1 MEDHEILTV
10 LKRTDPFEILE
21 ADVLKQLS
29 KKTGVKAYSPNSYVF
44 RQGDQSLDRLFV
56 IATGLVE
63 ITVTNDR
70 GLESVVGLRRAYDFL
85 GETVILSQQRYP
97 GSARAKEGLV
107 CLVITRKQFEKL
119 IYDHPEF
126 SSFFNALL
134 AERMRLLYEEIVA
147 QKSYEAYS
155 SAESPLFGKRVSEI
169 MSYPV
174 VTCSMSDPVS
184 AISKIM
190 SEKDISAVIALDT
203 EQKPRGIV
211 TESSLVKHLI
221 AQQLYPIS
229 TCRVEQIVNSHLVT
243 VGPESFIGQALVSM
257 IRNKT
262 RYLIVMERGK
272 LVGIIAMVDLIKLR
286 STGQM
291 LLTHN
296 IESQQSI
303 QGLSVISRE
312 VDHILG
318 EMVAEKAA
326 LGEIL
331 DVMSELHERLTQ
343 RVLELSEERM
353 KRDGWGAAPV
363 DYCWINLGSAARY
376 EQTLRTDQ
384 DNAILYADAAPE
396 TRATVDAYFRKFA
409 EIAVEG
415 LEDCGFARCQQ
426 NISPIHDQWRRS
438 QSEWLRWVKKWG
450 KAFQPRDNRM
460 MGILLDLRPVWGN
473 KSLCGSFADSLYLI
487 FRQSL
492 QGRQKPVAGD
502 SPQPGS
508 AGFPGTIVTEK
519 SGIHKDEINLKSAGI
534 QLLVN
539 GIRIL
544 AAGCGIQEPS
554 TLGRLERLAEAGAIS
569 PEELMLYQTSFES
582 LMMLALNENLK
593 KIGQG
598 RLPDNYLDPYALRK
612 RERILLK
619 DALSGVTQLQKYVS
633 QKQRGLVPA
642 VWAETIDKKLPV
654 SDRCAP
660 DQTLSE
666 RTIIHDG

>member
-29 KKTGVKAYSPNSYVF
+29 KKTGVKAYTPNSYVF
-44 RQGDQSLDRLFV
+44 RQGDQSLDRLFI
-56 IATGLVE
+56 IASGLVE

-107 CLVITRKQFEKL
+107 CLVISRKQFEKL
-119 IYDHPEF
+119 IYSYPEF

-174 VTCSMSDPVS
+174 VTCAMSDPVS

-190 SEKDISAVIALDT
+190 SEKDISAVIALDA
-203 EQKPRGIV
+203 EQKPRGII

-229 TCRVEQIVNSHLVT
+229 TCRVEQVVNSHLVS
-243 VGPESFIGQALVSM
+243 VGPECFIGQALVSM

-272 LVGIIAMVDLIKLR
+272 LVGIIAIVDLIKLR

-303 QGLSVISRE
+303 QGLSVIGRE

-318 EMVAEKAA
+318 EMVADKAA

-343 RVLELSEERM
+343 RVMELSEERM
-353 KRDGWGAAPV
+353 KLDGWGAPPA

-384 DNAILYADAAPE
+384 DNAILYADVEPE
-396 TRATVDAYFRKFA
+396 MLATVDAYFRKFA

-415 LEDCGFARCQQ
+415 LEVCGFARCLQ
-426 NISPIHDQWRRS
+426 NISPMHGHWRRS
-438 QSEWLRWVKKWG
+438 QSQWLQWVKKWG
-450 KAFQPRDNRM
+450 KTFLPRDSRM

-473 KSLCGSFADSLYLI
+473 KSLCGSFVDGLFSM
-487 FRQSL
+487 FRQSF
-492 QGRQKPVAGD
+492 QVRQKSIADDP
-502 SPQPGS
+502 PQPAS
-508 AGFPGTIVTEK
+508 AGFAGTIVTEK

-534 QLLVN
+534 QPLVN

-544 AAGCGIQEPS
+544 AAGSGIQEPS
-554 TLGRLERLAEAGAIS
+554 TLRRLEHLAGNGVIS
-569 PEELMLYQTSFES
+569 SAEFTLYRTCFES
-582 LMMLALNENLK
+582 LMLLALNENLK

-598 RLPDNYLDPYALRK
+598 RPPDNYLDPYALRK

-619 DALSGVTQLQKYVS
+619 DALSGASQLQK
-633 QKQRGLVPA
+633 R
-642 VWAETIDKKLPV
+642 
-654 SDRCAP
+654 
-660 DQTLSE
+660 
-666 RTIIHDG
+666 IHLKANGTWLKDMT

>member
-29 KKTGVKAYSPNSYVF
+29 KKTGVKAYAPNSYVF
-44 RQGDQSLDRLFV
+44 RQGDQSLDRLFI
-56 IATGLVE
+56 IASGLVE

-70 GLESVVGLRRAYDFL
+70 GLESVVGLRREYDFL

-119 IYDHPEF
+119 IYNHPEF

-184 AISKIM
+184 AISRIM
-190 SEKDISAVIALDT
+190 SEKDISAVVVLDL
-203 EQKPRGIV
+203 EQKPRGII

-229 TCRVEQIVNSHLVT
+229 TCRVEQVVNSHIVT
-243 VGPESFIGQALVSM
+243 VGPECFIGQALVSM

-262 RYLIVMERGK
+262 RYLIVLERGK
-272 LVGIIAMVDLIKLR
+272 RVGIIAIVDLIKLR

-318 EMVAEKAA
+318 EMVAEKSA

-343 RVLELSEERM
+343 RVMELSEERM
-353 KRDGWGAAPV
+353 KREGWGAAPV

-376 EQTLRTDQ
+376 EQTLRADQ
-384 DNAILYADAAPE
+384 DNAILYADAEPE
-396 TRATVDAYFRKFA
+396 MRVTVDAYFRKFA

-415 LEDCGFARCQQ
+415 LENSGFARCPE
-426 NISPIHDQWRRS
+426 NISPIHDQWRKA
-438 QSEWLRWVKKWG
+438 QSEWLRWVRKWSRT
-450 KAFQPRDNRM
+450 FLPQDSRM
-460 MGILLDLRPVWGN
+460 MAILLDLRPVWGN
-473 KSLCGSFADSLYLI
+473 KSLSRSFEDNLFSM
-487 FRQSL
+487 FRQALHARRKS
-492 QGRQKPVAGD
+492 VAND
-502 SPQPGS
+502 LPRLVL

-519 SGIHKDEINLKSAGI
+519 SGIHKDEINLKCAGI
-534 QLLVN
+534 LPLVN

-544 AAGCGIQEPS
+544 AAGTGIQEPS
-554 TLGRLERLAEAGAIS
+554 TLGRLEHLAAAGILS
-569 PEELMLYQTSFES
+569 SEESVLFRTSFES
-582 LMMLALNENLK
+582 LMMLALGENLK

-619 DALSGVTQLQKYVS
+619 DALSGVTQLQKHVS
-633 QKQRGLVPA
+633 QKMN
-642 VWAETIDKKLPV
+642 V
-654 SDRCAP
+654 SWLRDMTFHP
-660 DQTLSE
+660 
-666 RTIIHDG
+666 

>member
-29 KKTGVKAYSPNSYVF
+29 KKTGVKSYAPNSYVF
-44 RQGDQSLDRLFV
+44 RQGEQSLDRLFI
-56 IATGLVE
+56 IASGLVE

-97 GSARAKEGLV
+97 GSARAKESLV

-119 IYDHPEF
+119 IYEHPEF

-147 QKSYEAYS
+147 QKSYEGYS

-174 VTCSMSDPVS
+174 VTCSMSETVS
-184 AISKIM
+184 AVSKIM
-190 SEKDISAVIALDT
+190 AEKDISAVIALDP
-203 EQKPRGIV
+203 EQRPRGII

-229 TCRVEQIVNSHLVT
+229 TCRVAQVVNSHLVT

-291 LLTHN
+291 LLTHS

-343 RVLELSEERM
+343 RVMELSEERM
-353 KRDGWGAAPV
+353 KLDGWGAAPV
-363 DYCWINLGSAARY
+363 DYCWINMGSAARY

-384 DNAILYADAAPE
+384 DNAILYADTEPE
-396 TRATVDAYFRKFA
+396 MRATVDAYFHKFA
-409 EIAVEG
+409 EIAAEG
-415 LEDCGFARCQQ
+415 LQACGFAMCQE

-438 QSEWLRWVKKWG
+438 QVEWMRWVKKWG
-450 KAFQPRDNRM
+450 KTFLPQDNRM

-473 KSLCGSFADSLYLI
+473 KSLCGSFADSLFSI

-492 QGRQKPVAGD
+492 QGRLKPAAD
-502 SPQPGS
+502 NPNQPVS

-519 SGIHKDEINLKSAGI
+519 SGIHKDEINLKNAGL
-534 QLLVN
+534 QPLVT

-554 TLGRLERLAEAGAIS
+554 TLGRLDQLAAAWALSSG
-569 PEELMLYQTSFES
+569 ELLVYRTSFES
-582 LMMLALNENLK
+582 LMMLELCENLK

-598 RLPDNYLDPYALRK
+598 RVPDNYLDPYALRK

-619 DALSGVTQLQKYVS
+619 DALSGVSQLQKVIH
-633 QKQRGLVPA
+633 QKAGGTWLK
-642 VWAETIDKKLPV
+642 DM
-654 SDRCAP
+654 S
-660 DQTLSE
+660 
-666 RTIIHDG
+666 

>member
-10 LKRTDPFEILE
+10 LKRTDPFEILD
-21 ADVLKQLS
+21 ADILKQLA
-29 KKTGVKAYSPNSYVF
+29 KKTGIKAYTPNAYIF
-44 RQGDQSLDRLFV
+44 RQGEQSLDRLFI
-56 IATGLVE
+56 IASGLVE

-97 GSARAKEGLV
+97 GSARAKEDLI

-119 IYDHPEF
+119 IYEHPEF

-134 AERMRLLYEEIVA
+134 AERMRLLYEEIVV

-184 AISKIM
+184 AISRVM
-190 SEKDISAVIALDT
+190 SEKDISAVIALDS
-203 EQKPRGIV
+203 ERKPRGIL
-211 TESSLVKHLI
+211 TESGLVKHLI

-229 TCRVEQIVNSHLVT
+229 ACRVEQIANSHLVT

-291 LLTHN
+291 LLTQN
-296 IESQQSI
+296 IESQQSV

-312 VDHILG
+312 VDHIMG

-331 DVMSELHERLTQ
+331 DVMSEFHERLTQ
-343 RVLELSEERM
+343 RVIELSEERM
-353 KRDGWGAAPV
+353 KRDGWGPAPV
-363 DYCWINLGSAARY
+363 DYCWFNIGSAARY
-376 EQTLRTDQ
+376 EQTFRTDQ
-384 DNAILYADAAPE
+384 DNAILYADTE
-396 TRATVDAYFRKFA
+396 TEMQPTVDAYFKKFA
-409 EIAVEG
+409 EIVVEG
-415 LEDCGFARCQQ
+415 LQACGFAACSK
-426 NISPIHDQWRRS
+426 NISPVNDQWRRS
-438 QSEWLRWVKKWG
+438 QSEWLRWVRKCSRS
-450 KAFQPRDNRM
+450 FLPQDIRFLT
-460 MGILLDLRPVWGN
+460 ILIDMRPVWGN
-473 KSLCGSFADSLYLI
+473 KSLSRDFVESLFSV
-487 FRQSL
+487 FRQSFHTRRKL
-492 QGRQKPVAGD
+492 VADDMSHPV
-502 SPQPGS
+502 S

-519 SGIHKDEINLKSAGI
+519 SGIHKDEINLKIAGI
-534 QLLVN
+534 QPLVK

-544 AAGCGIQEPS
+544 AAGCGIQDPS
-554 TLGRLERLAEAGAIS
+554 TLARLDQMVAAGAIS
-569 PEELMLYQTSFES
+569 SEEFAMYRTSFES
-582 LMMLALNENLK
+582 LMMLALVENLK

-598 RLPDNYLDPYALRK
+598 RFPDNYLDPYALRK

-619 DALSGVTQLQKYVS
+619 DALSGVTQLQKHVS
-633 QKQRGLVPA
+633 QKQSGTGQRA
-642 VWAETIDKKLPV
+642 FAI
-654 SDRCAP
+654 SDSGVGAA
-660 DQTLSE
+660 
-666 RTIIHDG
+666 

>member
-44 RQGDQSLDRLFV
+44 RQGEQSLDRLFI
-56 IATGLVE
+56 IASGLVE

-119 IYDHPEF
+119 IYEHPEF

-190 SEKDISAVIALDT
+190 SEKDISAVIALDS
-203 EQKPRGIV
+203 EQKPRGII

-291 LLTHN
+291 LLTHS

-343 RVLELSEERM
+343 RVMELSEERM
-353 KRDGWGAAPV
+353 KREGWGAAPV

-384 DNAILYADAAPE
+384 DNAILYADPE
-396 TRATVDAYFRKFA
+396 PEMRATVDAYFRKFA
-409 EIAVEG
+409 EIVVEG
-415 LEDCGFARCQQ
+415 LADCGFARCPQH
-426 NISPIHDQWRRS
+426 ISPMYDPWRKSQRQWL
-438 QSEWLRWVKKWG
+438 QWVKKVEQVFS
-450 KAFQPRDNRM
+450 A
-460 MGILLDLRPVWGN
+460 
-473 KSLCGSFADSLYLI
+473 
-487 FRQSL
+487 
-492 QGRQKPVAGD
+492 
-502 SPQPGS
+502 PG
-508 AGFPGTIVTEK
+508 
-519 SGIHKDEINLKSAGI
+519 
-534 QLLVN
+534 
-539 GIRIL
+539 
-544 AAGCGIQEPS
+544 
-554 TLGRLERLAEAGAIS
+554 
-569 PEELMLYQTSFES
+569 
-582 LMMLALNENLK
+582 
-593 KIGQG
+593 
-598 RLPDNYLDPYALRK
+598 
-612 RERILLK
+612 
-619 DALSGVTQLQKYVS
+619 
-633 QKQRGLVPA
+633 
-642 VWAETIDKKLPV
+642 
-654 SDRCAP
+654 
-660 DQTLSE
+660 
-666 RTIIHDG
+666 

>member
-29 KKTGVKAYSPNSYVF
+29 KKTGVKSYSPNSYVF
-44 RQGDQSLDRLFV
+44 RQGDQSLDRLFI
-56 IATGLVE
+56 IASGLVE

-70 GLESVVGLRRAYDFL
+70 GLESVVGLRREYDFL

-119 IYDHPEF
+119 IFDHPEF

-174 VTCSMSDPVS
+174 VTCSMSDSVS
-184 AISKIM
+184 AISRIM
-190 SEKDISAVIALDT
+190 SEKDISAVIALDQ
-203 EQKPRGIV
+203 EQKPRGII

-229 TCRVEQIVNSHLVT
+229 TCRVDQVANSHLVT

-296 IESQQSI
+296 MESQQSI

-343 RVLELSEERM
+343 RILELSEERM
-353 KRDGWGAAPV
+353 KREGWGAAPV

-384 DNAILYADAAPE
+384 DSAILYADTEPE
-396 TRATVDAYFRKFA
+396 MRPTVDAYFRKFA
-409 EIAVEG
+409 EIVVEG
-415 LEDCGFARCQQ
+415 LEACGFAGCPE
-426 NISPIHDQWRRS
+426 NISPVHDQWRRS
-438 QSEWLRWVKKWG
+438 QGEWLQWVKKWS
-450 KAFQPRDNRM
+450 KTFRHQDSRM
-460 MGILLDLRPVWGN
+460 MAVLLDFRPVWGN
-473 KSLCGSFADSLYLI
+473 KSLCLGFVDSLFSI

-492 QGRQKPVAGD
+492 HVRRKPVAD
-502 SPQPGS
+502 DPSRPVS

-519 SGIHKDEINLKSAGI
+519 SGIHKDEINLKTAGI
-534 QLLVN
+534 QHLVT

-544 AAGCGIQEPS
+544 AADCGIQEPS
-554 TLGRLERLAEAGAIS
+554 TLARLEKLAAAGAMS
-569 PEELMLYQTSFES
+569 SEELSLYRTSFES
-582 LMMLALNENLK
+582 LMMLALGENLK

-598 RLPDNYLDPYALRK
+598 RFPDNYLDPYALRK

-619 DALSGVTQLQKYVS
+619 DALSGVAQLRKNIS
-633 QKQRGLVPA
+633 QKAGGTWLKDM
-642 VWAETIDKKLPV
+642 T
-654 SDRCAP
+654 
-660 DQTLSE
+660 
-666 RTIIHDG
+666 

>member
-29 KKTGVKAYSPNSYVF
+29 KKTGVKAYAPNSYVF
-44 RQGDQSLDRLFV
+44 RQGDQSLDQLFI
-56 IATGLVE
+56 IASGLVE

-70 GLESVVGLRRAYDFL
+70 GLESVIGLRRAYDFL

-174 VTCSMSDPVS
+174 VTCAMTDSVS

-190 SEKDISAVIALDT
+190 AEKDISAVIALDT
-203 EQKPRGIV
+203 EKKPRGII

-229 TCRVEQIVNSHLVT
+229 TCRVEQIVNSHLVS
-243 VGPESFIGQALVSM
+243 VAPESFIGQALVSM

-318 EMVAEKAA
+318 DMVAEKAA
-326 LGEIL
+326 IEEIL

-343 RVLELSEERM
+343 RVMELSEERM
-353 KRDGWGAAPV
+353 KREGWGAAPV
-363 DYCWINLGSAARY
+363 DYCWFNLGCAARY
-376 EQTLRTDQ
+376 EQTLRTDL
-384 DNAILYADAAPE
+384 DNAILYADTEPE
-396 TRATVDAYFRKFA
+396 LRQSVDAYFKKFA
-409 EIAVEG
+409 EIVLEG
-415 LEDCGFARCQQ
+415 LEACGFARCPE

-438 QSEWLRWVKKWG
+438 QSEWLRWVKKWS
-450 KAFQPRDNRM
+450 KTFLPQDSRM
-460 MGILLDLRPVWGN
+460 MAILLDMRPAWGN
-473 KSLCGSFADSLYLI
+473 KSLCRDFVDSLFSI

-492 QGRQKPVAGD
+492 QVRRKQVEERASSRPV
-502 SPQPGS
+502 SS
-508 AGFPGTIVTEK
+508 GFPGTIVTEK
-519 SGIHKDEINLKSAGI
+519 NGIHKDEINLNGAGI
-534 QLLVN
+534 QHLVN

-544 AAGCGIQEPS
+544 AADCRIQEPS
-554 TLGRLERLAEAGAIS
+554 TLGRLEQLAGAGAIS
-569 PEELMLYQTSFES
+569 ASQLLMYRTSFES

-593 KIGQG
+593 KIDQG
-598 RLPDNYLDPYALRK
+598 RFPDSYLDPYALRK

-619 DALSGVTQLQKYVS
+619 DALSGVAHLQKHINEKVEGTWL
-633 QKQRGLVPA
+633 RDM
-642 VWAETIDKKLPV
+642 T
-654 SDRCAP
+654 
-660 DQTLSE
+660 
-666 RTIIHDG
+666 

>member
-1 MEDHEILTV
+1 MEDHEILTI

-21 ADVLKQLS
+21 ADILKQLS
-29 KKTGVKAYSPNSYVF
+29 KKTGVKAYPPNSYVF
-44 RQGDQSLDRLFV
+44 RQGDQSLDKLFI
-56 IATGLVE
+56 IASGLVE

-97 GSARAKEGLV
+97 GSARAKEGLI

-119 IYDHPEF
+119 IYEHPEF

-134 AERMRLLYEEIVA
+134 AERMRLLYEEIVV

-155 SAESPLFGKRVSEI
+155 SAETPLFGKRVSEI

-184 AISKIM
+184 AISRVM
-190 SEKDISAVIALDT
+190 AEKDISAVVALDS
-203 EQKPRGIV
+203 EQRPRGII

-221 AQQLYPIS
+221 AQQLYPIAS
-229 TCRVEQIVNSHLVT
+229 CRVEQIVNSHLVT

-291 LLTHN
+291 LLTHSM
-296 IESQQSI
+296 ESQQSI
-303 QGLSVISRE
+303 QGLSTISRE
-312 VDHILG
+312 MNHILG
-318 EMVAEKAA
+318 DMVAEKAA
-326 LGEIL
+326 IGEIL

-353 KRDGWGAAPV
+353 KLEGWGSAPV

-384 DNAILYADAAPE
+384 DNAILYADTEPQMREA
-396 TRATVDAYFRKFA
+396 VDAYFRKFA
-409 EIAVEG
+409 EIVIEG
-415 LEDCGFARCQQ
+415 LEACGFARCPE
-426 NISPIHDQWRRS
+426 NISPVHDQWRKS
-438 QSEWLRWVKKWG
+438 HSGWLQWVKKWS
-450 KAFQPRDNRM
+450 KTLLPQDNRM
-460 MGILLDLRPVWGN
+460 MAILLDMRPVWGN
-473 KSLCGSFADSLYLI
+473 KSLSRNFADSL
-487 FRQSL
+487 FSTCSQSL
-492 QGRQKPVAGD
+492 QVRRKPADGD
-502 SPQPGS
+502 PFQPVS
-508 AGFPGTIVTEK
+508 VGFSGTIVTEK
-519 SGIHKDEINLKSAGI
+519 SGSHKDEINLKNAGI
-534 QLLVN
+534 QHLIG

-544 AAGCGIQEPS
+544 AAGSGIQEPA
-554 TLGRLERLAEAGAIS
+554 TLGRLDQLVAAGTIS
-569 PEELMLYQTSFES
+569 SEESLLYRTSFES
-582 LMMLALNENLK
+582 LMMLDLSENLK

-598 RLPDNYLDPYALRK
+598 RFPNHYLDPYALRK

-619 DALSGVTQLQKYVS
+619 DALSGVVHLQKHVS
-633 QKQRGLVPA
+633 RKFN
-642 VWAETIDKKLPV
+642 V
-654 SDRCAP
+654 SWLKELTFP
-660 DQTLSE
+660 S
-666 RTIIHDG
+666 

>member
-10 LKRTDPFEILE
+10 LKRTDPFELLE

-44 RQGDQSLDRLFV
+44 RQGEQSQDRLFI
-56 IATGLVE
+56 IASGLVE

-119 IYDHPEF
+119 IYEHPEF

-174 VTCSMSDPVS
+174 VTCAMSDSVS
-184 AISKIM
+184 AISRIM
-190 SEKDISAVIALDT
+190 AEKDISAVIALDS
-203 EQKPRGIV
+203 EQKPRGII

-229 TCRVEQIVNSHLVT
+229 TCRVDQIVNSHLVT
-243 VGPESFIGQALVSM
+243 IGPESFIGQALVSM

-262 RYLIVMERGK
+262 RYLTVMERGK

-291 LLTHN
+291 LLTHS

-331 DVMSELHERLTQ
+331 DVMSELHERLMQ

-353 KRDGWGAAPV
+353 KREGWGASPV

-384 DNAILYADAAPE
+384 DSAMLYADTEPE
-396 TRATVDAYFRKFA
+396 LRPTVDAYFKKFA
-409 EIAVEG
+409 EVVVEG
-415 LEDCGFARCQQ
+415 LEACGFARCPD
-426 NISPIHDQWRRS
+426 NISPINDQWRRS
-438 QSEWLRWVKKWG
+438 QSEWLRWLKKWS
-450 KAFQPRDNRM
+450 KTFLPQDIRM
-460 MGILLDLRPVWGN
+460 VAILLDMRPVWGN
-473 KSLCGSFADSLYLI
+473 KSLCREFCG
-487 FRQSL
+487 QSVL
-492 QGRQKPVAGD
+492 D
-502 SPQPGS
+502 
-508 AGFPGTIVTEK
+508 
-519 SGIHKDEINLKSAGI
+519 I
-534 QLLVN
+534 QA
-539 GIRIL
+539 IAFK
-544 AAGCGIQEPS
+544 AAQTGCS
-554 TLGRLERLAEAGAIS
+554 R
-569 PEELMLYQTSFES
+569 FF
-582 LMMLALNENLK
+582 
-593 KIGQG
+593 
-598 RLPDNYLDPYALRK
+598 
-612 RERILLK
+612 
-619 DALSGVTQLQKYVS
+619 
-633 QKQRGLVPA
+633 
-642 VWAETIDKKLPV
+642 
-654 SDRCAP
+654 
-660 DQTLSE
+660 
-666 RTIIHDG
+666 

>member
-29 KKTGVKAYSPNSYVF
+29 KNTGVRSYSPNSYVF
-44 RQGDQSLDRLFV
+44 RQGEQSLDRLFV
-56 IATGLVE
+56 IASGLVE

-70 GLESVVGLRRAYDFL
+70 GLESVVGLRRAYDYL

-119 IYDHPEF
+119 IYEHPEF

-155 SAESPLFGKRVSEI
+155 GTETGIGKRVSEI

-174 VTCSMSDPVS
+174 VTCSMSDSVS
-184 AISKIM
+184 DISRVM

-203 EQKPRGIV
+203 EQKPRGII

-229 TCRVEQIVNSHLVT
+229 TCRVGQIVNSHLVT

-272 LVGIIAMVDLIKLR
+272 LVGIVAMVDLIKLR

-291 LLTHN
+291 LMAHTM
-296 IESQQSI
+296 ESQQSI

-312 VDHILG
+312 LDHILG
-318 EMVAEKAA
+318 DMVAEKAA

-343 RVLELSEERM
+343 RVMELSEERM
-353 KRDGWGAAPV
+353 KHEGWGPAPV

-384 DNAILYADAAPE
+384 DSAILYADPE
-396 TRATVDAYFRKFA
+396 PEMRSTVDAYFEQFA
-409 EIAVEG
+409 QIAVEG
-415 LEDCGFARCQQ
+415 LQACGFAGCPE
-426 NISPIHDQWRRS
+426 NISPVQDQWRRS

-450 KAFQPRDNRM
+450 KSFLPQDSRM
-460 MGILLDLRPVWGN
+460 VAILLDLRPVWGN
-473 KSLCGSFADSLYLI
+473 KSLSSRFVDSLFSV

-492 QGRQKPVAGD
+492 QVRRNPSGDEPFQPV
-502 SPQPGS
+502 SVV
-508 AGFPGTIVTEK
+508 FPGTIVTET

-534 QLLVN
+534 QHLVS

-544 AAGCGIQEPS
+544 AAGRGIKEPS
-554 TLGRLERLAEAGAIS
+554 TLGRLEQLADAGAIS
-569 PEELMLYQTSFES
+569 PEELSLYRTSFET
-582 LMMLALNENLK
+582 LMILTLSENLK

-598 RLPDNYLDPYALRK
+598 RPPDNYLDPYALRK
-612 RERILLK
+612 RERLLLK
-619 DALSGVTQLQKYVS
+619 EALSGVTQLQKHAS
-633 QKQRGLVPA
+633 QKMN
-642 VWAETIDKKLPV
+642 V
-654 SDRCAP
+654 SWFKDMTFP
-660 DQTLSE
+660 S
-666 RTIIHDG
+666 

>member
-29 KKTGVKAYSPNSYVF
+29 KNTGVRSYSPNSYVF
-44 RQGDQSLDRLFV
+44 RQGEQSLDRLFV
-56 IATGLVE
+56 IASGLVE

-119 IYDHPEF
+119 IYEHPEF

-155 SAESPLFGKRVSEI
+155 SAETPLFGKRVSEI

-184 AISKIM
+184 AISKVM
-190 SEKDISAVIALDT
+190 SDKDISAVIALDPD
-203 EQKPRGIV
+203 QKPRGII

-229 TCRVEQIVNSHLVT
+229 TCRAEQIVNSHLVT

-291 LLTHN
+291 LLSHSMA
-296 IESQQSI
+296 SQQSI
-303 QGLSVISRE
+303 QGLEVISKE
-312 VDHILG
+312 VNHILG
-318 EMVAEKAA
+318 DMVAEKAA

-343 RVLELSEERM
+343 RVMELSEERM
-353 KRDGWGAAPV
+353 KHEGWGPAPV

-384 DNAILYADAAPE
+384 DNAILYADPE
-396 TRATVDAYFRKFA
+396 PEMRSTVDAYFKQFA
-409 EIAVEG
+409 QIAVEG
-415 LEDCGFARCQQ
+415 LQACGFARCSE
-426 NISPIHDQWRRS
+426 NISPVHEQWRRS

-450 KAFQPRDNRM
+450 KSFLPQDSRM
-460 MGILLDLRPVWGN
+460 MAILLDLRPVWGN
-473 KSLCGSFADSLYLI
+473 KSLSLGFVDSLFSV

-492 QGRQKPVAGD
+492 QVRRNPSGEEPFQPV
-502 SPQPGS
+502 SVV
-508 AGFPGTIVTEK
+508 FPGTIVTEK
-519 SGIHKDEINLKSAGI
+519 SGIHKDEINLKSAGNRH
-534 QLLVN
+534 LVS

-544 AAGCGIQEPS
+544 AAGRGIKEPS
-554 TLGRLERLAEAGAIS
+554 TLGRLEQLAAAGAIS
-569 PEELMLYQTSFES
+569 PEELSLYRTSFES
-582 LMMLALNENLK
+582 LMILTLSENLK

-598 RLPDNYLDPYALRK
+598 CSPDNYLDPYALRK
-612 RERILLK
+612 RERLLLK
-619 DALSGVTQLQKYVS
+619 EALSGVTQLQKHAGQKMNVS
-633 QKQRGLVPA
+633 WFKDMTFP
-642 VWAETIDKKLPV
+642 
-654 SDRCAP
+654 S
-660 DQTLSE
+660 
-666 RTIIHDG
+666 

>member
-44 RQGDQSLDRLFV
+44 RQGDQSLDRLFI
-56 IATGLVE
+56 IASGLVE

-119 IYDHPEF
+119 IYNHPEF

-174 VTCSMSDPVS
+174 VTCAMSDPVS

-190 SEKDISAVIALDT
+190 SEKDISAVIALDA
-203 EQKPRGIV
+203 EQKPRGII

-229 TCRVEQIVNSHLVT
+229 TCRVEQVVNSHLVT
-243 VGPESFIGQALVSM
+243 VGPECFIGQALVSM

-262 RYLIVMERGK
+262 RYLIVVERGK

-343 RVLELSEERM
+343 RVMELSEERM
-353 KRDGWGAAPV
+353 KLDGWGAPPV

-384 DNAILYADAAPE
+384 DNAILYADVEPE
-396 TRATVDAYFRKFA
+396 MRTRVDAYFRKFA
-409 EIAVEG
+409 EIAVQG
-415 LEDCGFARCQQ
+415 LEDCGFARCPE
-426 NISPIHDQWRRS
+426 NISPIDDQWRRS
-438 QSEWLRWVKKWG
+438 QSEWLQWVRKWG
-450 KAFQPRDNRM
+450 KSFLPQDNRM

-473 KSLCGSFADSLYLI
+473 KSLCGSFVDRLFST

-492 QGRQKPVAGD
+492 QGRQKPVADD
-502 SPQPGS
+502 SPRPVA
-508 AGFPGTIVTEK
+508 AGFPGTIDTEK
-519 SGIHKDEINLKSAGI
+519 SGSHKDEINLKSAGI
-534 QLLVN
+534 QPLVN

-544 AAGCGIQEPS
+544 AAGCAIQEPS
-554 TLGRLERLAEAGAIS
+554 TLGRLEQLAGKGVIS
-569 PEELMLYQTSFES
+569 TAELSLYRTSFES
-582 LMMLALNENLK
+582 LMLLSLSENLK

-598 RLPDNYLDPYALRK
+598 RFPDNYLDPYALRK
-612 RERILLK
+612 RERMLLK
-619 DALSGVTQLQKYVS
+619 DALAGVTQLQKHVS
-633 QKQRGLVPA
+633 LKQRGLVPA
-642 VWAETIDKKLPV
+642 VWVETIDKKLSVPDLC
-654 SDRCAP
+654 SP
-660 DQTLSE
+660 DQTLPK
-666 RTIIHDG
+666 RT

>member
-29 KKTGVKAYSPNSYVF
+29 KKTGIKAYFPNSYVF
-44 RQGDQSLDRLFV
+44 RQGDQSLDRLFI
-56 IATGLVE
+56 IASGLVE

-97 GSARAKEGLV
+97 ASARAKEDLV

-169 MSYPV
+169 MSFPV
-174 VTCSMSDPVS
+174 VTCSMSDSVS
-184 AISKIM
+184 AVSKIM
-190 SEKDISAVIALDT
+190 SEKDISAVIALDS
-203 EQKPRGIV
+203 EQKPRGII

-262 RYLIVMERGK
+262 RYLIVMERGR

-291 LLTHN
+291 LLTQN

-318 EMVAEKAA
+318 DMVAEKAA
-326 LGEIL
+326 LEEIL

-343 RVLELSEERM
+343 RVMELSDERM
-353 KRDGWGAAPV
+353 KREGWGSAPV

-384 DNAILYADAAPE
+384 DNAILYADPE
-396 TRATVDAYFRKFA
+396 PEMRRAVDAYFKKFA
-409 EIAVEG
+409 EIVVEG
-415 LEDCGFARCQQ
+415 LEACGFARCPE
-426 NISPIHDQWRRS
+426 NISPVHTPWRRS
-438 QSEWLRWVKKWG
+438 QSEWLLWVKKWS
-450 KAFQPRDNRM
+450 KTFLPRDTRM
-460 MGILLDLRPVWGN
+460 MAILLDLRPVWGN
-473 KSLCGSFADSLYLI
+473 KSLSRDFVDSLFSV

-492 QGRQKPVAGD
+492 QVRRKPVADDTPPPISAGV
-502 SPQPGS
+502 PAGGS

-534 QLLVN
+534 QHLVS

-554 TLGRLERLAEAGAIS
+554 TLGRLEQLAAAGAIS
-569 PEELMLYQTSFES
+569 PEELSLYRTSFES
-582 LMMLALNENLK
+582 LMLLALDENLK

-619 DALSGVTQLQKYVS
+619 DALSGAAHLQKIIN
-633 QKQRGLVPA
+633 QKASGIWL
-642 VWAETIDKKLPV
+642 TNM
-654 SDRCAP
+654 
-660 DQTLSE
+660 T
-666 RTIIHDG
+666 

>member
-10 LKRTDPFEILE
+10 LKKTDPFEILE

-44 RQGDQSLDRLFV
+44 RQGDQSLDLLFI
-56 IATGLVE
+56 IASGLVE

-70 GLESVVGLRRAYDFL
+70 GLESVVGLRRVYDFL

-119 IYDHPEF
+119 IYEHPEF

-174 VTCSMSDPVS
+174 VTCLMSDTVS
-184 AISKIM
+184 AVSRIM
-190 SEKDISAVIALDT
+190 SEKDISAVIALDS
-203 EQKPRGIV
+203 EQKPRGII

-229 TCRVEQIVNSHLVT
+229 TCRVEQIINSHLVT
-243 VGPESFIGQALVSM
+243 VGPECFIGQALVSM

-262 RYLIVMERGK
+262 RYLIVVERGK

-303 QGLSVISRE
+303 QGLLVISRE

-318 EMVAEKAA
+318 EMVSDKAA
-326 LGEIL
+326 IGEIL

-343 RVLELSEERM
+343 RVMELSEERM
-353 KRDGWGAAPV
+353 KLEGWGAAPV
-363 DYCWINLGSAARY
+363 DYCWINLGSGARY
-376 EQTLRTDQ
+376 EQTLRTEQ
-384 DNAILYADAAPE
+384 DNAILYADIEPE
-396 TRATVDAYFRKFA
+396 LRLTVDAYFRRFS
-409 EIAVEG
+409 EIVVEG
-415 LEDCGFARCQQ
+415 LEVCGFARCPE
-426 NISPIHDQWRRS
+426 NISPFHDQWRRT
-438 QSEWLRWVKKWG
+438 QSEWLQWVKKWS
-450 KAFQPRDNRM
+450 KTFLPLDSRM
-460 MGILLDLRPVWGN
+460 MTILLDMRPIWGN
-473 KSLCGSFADSLYLI
+473 KSLSRNFLDSVFSI

-492 QGRQKPVAGD
+492 QLRRKSVANGLPEQV
-502 SPQPGS
+502 SV
-508 AGFPGTIVTEK
+508 GFPGTIITEK
-519 SGIHKDEINLKSAGI
+519 SGMHKDEINLKSAGI
-534 QLLVN
+534 QPLVT

-544 AAGCGIQEPS
+544 AVGCGIQEPS
-554 TLGRLERLAEAGAIS
+554 TLGRLEHLTAAGAIS
-569 PEELMLYQTSFES
+569 PEESTLYRTSFES
-582 LMMLALNENLK
+582 LMMLALRENLK
-593 KIGQG
+593 KIGQN

-619 DALSGVTQLQKYVS
+619 DALSGAAQLQKIIN
-633 QKQRGLVPA
+633 QKAIGTWL
-642 VWAETIDKKLPV
+642 EDMT
-654 SDRCAP
+654 
-660 DQTLSE
+660 
-666 RTIIHDG
+666 

>member
-29 KKTGVKAYSPNSYVF
+29 KKTGVKAYAPNSYVF
-44 RQGDQSLDRLFV
+44 RQGDQSLDRLFI
-56 IATGLVE
+56 IASGLVE

-119 IYDHPEF
+119 IYNHPEF

-134 AERMRLLYEEIVA
+134 AERMRRLYEEIVA

-174 VTCSMSDPVS
+174 VTCAMSDSVS

-203 EQKPRGIV
+203 EQKPRGII

-229 TCRVEQIVNSHLVT
+229 TCRVEQVVNSHLVT
-243 VGPESFIGQALVSM
+243 VGPECFIGQALVSM

-262 RYLIVMERGK
+262 RYLIVLERGK

-303 QGLSVISRE
+303 QGLSVIGRE

-318 EMVAEKAA
+318 EMVADNAA

-343 RVLELSEERM
+343 RVMELSEERM
-353 KRDGWGAAPV
+353 KLEGWGAPPV

-384 DNAILYADAAPE
+384 DSAVLYADAE
-396 TRATVDAYFRKFA
+396 SEMRASVDTYFKRFA

-415 LEDCGFARCQQ
+415 LEACGFARCPQ

-438 QSEWLRWVKKWG
+438 ESEWLQWIKKWG
-450 KAFQPRDNRM
+450 KSFLPQDNRM
-460 MGILLDLRPVWGN
+460 MGILLDMRPVWGN
-473 KSLCGSFADSLYLI
+473 KSLCGSFVDGLFSI

-492 QGRQKPVAGD
+492 QGRQKPVAD
-502 SPQPGS
+502 DLPQPVS
-508 AGFPGTIVTEK
+508 VVFPGTIVTEK

-534 QLLVN
+534 QHLVN

-544 AAGCGIQEPS
+544 AAGCGIQESS
-554 TLGRLERLAEAGAIS
+554 TLLRLEHLAENGVIS
-569 PEELMLYQTSFES
+569 SEELLLYRTSFES

-593 KIGQG
+593 KISQG

-619 DALSGVTQLQKYVS
+619 DALSGAGRLQK
-633 QKQRGLVPA
+633 
-642 VWAETIDKKLPV
+642 
-654 SDRCAP
+654 
-660 DQTLSE
+660 
-666 RTIIHDG
+666 IINLKASGTWLKDMT